1 MYFENYD
8 QIFIIQDESIQMST
22 LIQLFIIKDESGHWG
37 TIGWSFQFSCHRNDI
52 QVDLPTLAVE
62 LLNSY
67 PAPFFLF
74 SCFYVSALYVD

>member
-1 MYFENYD
+1 MQAVFSIFLENYD

-22 LIQLFIIKDESGHWG
+22 LTYEHWG
-37 TIGWSFQFSCHRNDI
+37 TIGWSFRFSCHHNDI

-74 SCFYVSALYVD
+74 SCFYVSALYVG